1 MMFLSRHKKQIEES
15 KRAFSQTVKTVSHLL
30 DTVFE
35 GSDLDIQKAEILN
48 FSIDLIGRELAYS
61 TASRLL
67 RFGTTPE
74 NMRFTIPVP
83 MAAYVDR
90 QNLSLSGFNVVSD
103 TYDCQKLVSAIRHIK
118 STGFRQ
124 ISNYTGIYYQEIN
137 LAVVENGRH
146 HLSVAMLYDGGS
158 AKLQICSLKKAFG
171 YLTTDGAFWYGADGN
186 PIYQVPDYRLA
197 VLFELA
203 RIREKFMLPADT
215 KELKDRIF
223 NIPEYVDPRTAYR
236 ESLFRIEWLELELG
250 IKNLQLQKISE
261 HKGHDEIEQEL
272 SRLEENT
279 KSLAHELNAWAK
291 HTGKSVPGT
300 YLYWDKLKKN

>member
-15 KRAFSQTVKTVSHLL
+15 KGAFSQTVKTVSHLL

-103 TYDCQKLVSAIRHIK
+103 TYDCQ
-118 STGFRQ
+118 
-124 ISNYTGIYYQEIN
+124 N
-137 LAVVENGRH
+137 L
-146 HLSVAMLYDGGS
+146 
-158 AKLQICSLKKAFG
+158 
-171 YLTTDGAFWYGADGN
+171 
-186 PIYQVPDYRLA
+186 
-197 VLFELA
+197 
-203 RIREKFMLPADT
+203 
-215 KELKDRIF
+215 
-223 NIPEYVDPRTAYR
+223 
-236 ESLFRIEWLELELG
+236 
-250 IKNLQLQKISE
+250 
-261 HKGHDEIEQEL
+261 
-272 SRLEENT
+272 
-279 KSLAHELNAWAK
+279 
-291 HTGKSVPGT
+291 
-300 YLYWDKLKKN
+300 